1 MSKDEI
7 SILALAIYVAMIFV
21 VAIVW
26 ILISPEDDLGDIVA
40 CSLFWPILP
49 LVVIC
54 LALFKVL
61 ILLQKQRLEHIAKKK
76 FHDEHGYDEE

>member
-7 SILALAIYVAMIFV
+7 SILVLAIYLAMIFV

-26 ILISPEDDLGDIVA
+26 MLISPEDDLGDIVA
-40 CSLFWPILP
+40 CSLFWPI
-49 LVVIC
+49 VVIS
-54 LALFKVL
+54 LALFFPFKVL

-76 FHDEHGYDEE
+76 FRDEHGYDEE

>member
-7 SILALAIYVAMIFV
+7 GILVLAIYLAMIFV

-26 ILISPEDDLGDIVA
+26 VLISPEDDLGDIVA
-40 CSLFWPILP
+40 CSLFWPI
-49 LVVIC
+49 VVII
-54 LALFKVL
+54 LAIFLPFKGL
-61 ILLQKQRLEHIAKKK
+61 ELLQKHRLEHIAKKK